1 MRDENC
7 VFCKII
13 TGEIGSTPVY
23 EDDAVFAFLDIRPNN
38 PGHTLVVPKNHYR
51 NIFDIEDG
59 DMKEL
64 SVRVKKIASA
74 VKEGVSADGI
84 NIAMNNELA
93 AGQLVFH
100 AHIHVIPR
108 FENDGYKHWS
118 GKPYKDGEAEIVA
131 EKIKKQINK

>member
-13 TGEIGSTPVY
+13 AGEIASTPVY
-23 EDDAVFAFLDIRPNN
+23 EDEAVFAFLDINPNN
-38 PGHTLVVPKNHYR
+38 PGHTLVVPKNHAR
-51 NIFDIEDG
+51 NIFDIEES

-64 SVRVKKIASA
+64 SARVKKIAKA

-84 NIAMNNELA
+84 NIAMNNEPA

-108 FENDGYKHWS
+108 FSNDGYKHWPQKS
-118 GKPYKDGEAEIVA
+118 YKEGEAEIVA
-131 EKIKKQINK
+131 EKIKSHL